1 MKKDCSACAHRSTGC
16 AQGLMTLPLKDLLA
30 WCKEAKKKAGVTNV
44 KLSELTDIP
53 IGTIERIMAGKIEDA
68 KFSTIQ
74 PLVVVLISLL
84 PEGYTCLTD
93 PSKDAAEREK
103 LERHIAGLR
112 ADHAAELAAL
122 HEDTQ
127 RRVNYLK
134 GEIAARDATIEKSEK
149 RSTRLLRALIAL
161 GAFDILILTYDFLHP
176 TIGFLQY

>member
-1 MKKDCSACAHRSTGC
+1 
-16 AQGLMTLPLKDLLA
+16 MTLPLKDLLA
-30 WCKEAKKKAGVTNV
+30 WCKEAKKKAGVTNL

-53 IGTIERIMAGKIEDA
+53 IGTLERIMAGKIEDA

-74 PLVVVLISLL
+74 PLVVALISLL
-84 PEGYTCLTD
+84 PEGYSCPTD

-134 GEIAARDATIEKSEK
+134 GEIAAREATIKEAE
-149 RSTRLLRALIAL
+149 RRAAWLLRGLLGL
-161 GAFDILILTYDFLHP
+161 GALVIVVLVIDFLNP
-176 TIGFLQY
+176 GIGFLR